1 MNEFDDIRPYFDS
14 EVSTVLARLSNNSEF
29 IDILLSIKYPRLH
42 RWLPWLIRPI
52 ISYTLRLAFS
62 KIKKV
67 SDLHKA
73 MRVSFGKLLI
83 ETDSFLTISG
93 LEKLERKK
101 PYLYISNHRDIAMD
115 PAFLNVA
122 LIDDDRDTVRI
133 AIGDNLLKKEFV
145 SDLARVNKSFVVKR
159 SVQGRREKLTA
170 LTKLSRYIRY
180 SLIEDKSSVWIAQRE
195 GRAKNG
201 LDRTEPALLKMLN
214 LSKEKSQ
221 TFGAAL
227 SELNIVPVSISYE
240 FDPLDIDKSMELAE
254 KYKTGSY
261 EKNEDEDF
269 FSIYKGIVG
278 RKGAVHI
285 AFGDPLKID
294 FMSADEAALSIDQQI
309 IRNYKPHATNLL
321 AYHKLH
327 KSNDITKEMA
337 AKLQCDWTKITDEFN
352 KRIEALDP
360 VCQKIILEMYANPIL
375 QNIDKKK

>member
-1 MNEFDDIRPYFDS
+1 M
-14 EVSTVLARLSNNSEF
+14 
-29 IDILLSIKYPRLH
+29 
-42 RWLPWLIRPI
+42 
-52 ISYTLRLAFS
+52 
-62 KIKKV
+62 KKV
-67 SDLHKA
+67 RDLHKA

-93 LEKLERKK
+93 LEKLERKT

-122 LIDDDRDTVRI
+122 LIDDGRDTVRI

-159 SVQGRREKLTA
+159 SVQGRREKLSA

-201 LDRTEPALLKMLN
+201 LDRTEPALLKMLT

-227 SELNIVPVSISYE
+227 SKLNIVPVSISYE

-254 KYKTGSY
+254 KNKTGSY

-278 RKGAVHI
+278 RKGAVHV
-285 AFGDPLKID
+285 AFGDPLEID

-327 KSNDITKEMA
+327 KPNDITKEMA

-352 KRIEALDP
+352 KRIEPLDP
-360 VCQKIILEMYANPIL
+360 VYQKIILEMYANPIC
-375 QNIDKKK
+375 QNIDQNK

>member
-122 LIDDDRDTVRI
+122 LIDDGRDTVRI

-214 LSKEKSQ
+214 LSKENLKP
-221 TFGAAL
+221 L
-227 SELNIVPVSISYE
+227 ELP
-240 FDPLDIDKSMELAE
+240 
-254 KYKTGSY
+254 
-261 EKNEDEDF
+261 
-269 FSIYKGIVG
+269 
-278 RKGAVHI
+278 
-285 AFGDPLKID
+285 
-294 FMSADEAALSIDQQI
+294 
-309 IRNYKPHATNLL
+309 
-321 AYHKLH
+321 
-327 KSNDITKEMA
+327 
-337 AKLQCDWTKITDEFN
+337 
-352 KRIEALDP
+352 
-360 VCQKIILEMYANPIL
+360 
-375 QNIDKKK
+375 

>member
-1 MNEFDDIRPYFDS
+1 MNEFDDIRPYSDS
-14 EVSTVLARLSNNSEF
+14 EVTTVLARLSNNSEF
-29 IDILLSIKYPRLH
+29 IDILLSIKYPRLN
-42 RWLPWLIRPI
+42 RWLPWLVRPI
-52 ISYTLRLAFS
+52 IFYTLRSAFS
-62 KIKKV
+62 KMKKV
-67 SDLHKA
+67 NDLHEA
-73 MRVSFGKLLI
+73 IRVSFGKLLI
-83 ETDSFLTISG
+83 ETDSFLTVSG
-93 LEKLERKK
+93 LEKLERKT
-101 PYLYISNHRDIAMD
+101 PYLFISNHRDIAMD

-122 LIDDDRDTVRI
+122 LIDDGRDTVRI
-133 AIGDNLLKKEFV
+133 AIGDNLLKKEFI

-159 SVQGRREKLTA
+159 SVKGRREKLTA
-170 LTKLSRYIRY
+170 FTKLSCYIRY

-201 LDRTEPALLKMLN
+201 LDRTEPALLKMLT

-240 FDPLDIDKSMELAE
+240 FDPLDINKSKELAE

-278 RKGAVHI
+278 RKGAVHV
-285 AFGDPLKID
+285 AFGNPLKTD
-294 FMSADEAALSIDQQI
+294 FISADEAARSIDYQI
-309 IRNYKPHATNLL
+309 IKNYKPHATNLL

-327 KSNDITKEMA
+327 KPTNITEAMA
-337 AKLQCDWTKITDEFN
+337 AKLQCDWPKITDEFN
-352 KRIEALDP
+352 NRIEALDP

-375 QNIDKKK
+375 QNINQKQ